1 MIEELAGLRLMLA
14 ALGVEAL
21 GLVFG
26 GCGGGE
32 CNLPG
37 NETVYQLN
45 VNFELGTPQE
55 TRDEVIEC
63 IEARVV
69 EESPP
74 SLVTVE
80 ISGREEVC
88 DALDAL
94 EDEDSVNNVVF
105 RE

>member
-1 MIEELAGLRLMLA
+1 MLTLALLA
-14 ALGVEAL
+14 SA
-21 GLVFG
+21 
-26 GCGGGE
+26 CGDGE

-37 NETVYQLN
+37 NATVYQLN
-45 VNFELGTPQE
+45 VNFEIGTPRE
-55 TRDEVIEC
+55 TIDEVIEC

-80 ISGREEVC
+80 ISGRERVC
-88 DALDAL
+88 DALDTL